1 MRSRPFVLTSPAPL
15 LLPQPQR
22 DPVTPALITVA
33 AEAVEAPGLVLVP
46 QALADNREVGA
57 AALAAI
63 EVKAIRPTLQK

>member
-1 MRSRPFVLTSPAPL
+1 M
-15 LLPQPQR
+15 
-22 DPVTPALITVA
+22 TPALITVA